1 MHFTRHHRDPTIMIN
16 LCIMK
21 YEWCDEN
28 FFSSFH
34 YFDFLDPKTD
44 KQIRVLTTEALH
56 GIVDLNL
63 NI

>member
-1 MHFTRHHRDPTIMIN
+1 
-16 LCIMK
+16 MK

-44 KQIRVLTTEALH
+44 KLIGVLTTEALH